1 MSDEVEF
8 DWTREARIGIGE
20 AVLCAGKS
28 QEQIRGILAE
38 ARMRQARLLLTRL
51 DAKTAAELGGLDYDA
66 VSRTAVIGT
75 AADELRA
82 HGVCI
87 VTAGTADV
95 PVAREAERTLAFHGH
110 GATMIFDVGVAGLHR
125 LTARLT
131 EIAAHPV
138 VIVVAGMDAA
148 LASVVAGQ
156 VPGLV
161 IGVPTSQGYGAA
173 RGGETALAAMLA
185 SCAAGLVVCN
195 IDNGFGAACAAL
207 RHMNNREGLGDGS
220 KRVPAGSV

>member
-1 MSDEVEF
+1 MSGEVEF
-8 DWTREARIGIGE
+8 DWTRSTRIGIGE

-28 QEQIRGILAE
+28 QDQIGGILAE
-38 ARMRQARLLLTRL
+38 ARARGVRLLLTRL
-51 DAKTAAELGGLDYDA
+51 HPEIAAGLGALDYDPI
-66 VSRTAVIGT
+66 SRTAFAGEG
-75 AADELRA
+75 AGPDRGG
-82 HGVCI
+82 GVCI

-95 PVAREAERTLAFHGH
+95 PVAREAERTLAFHGY
-110 GATMIFDVGVAGLHR
+110 APTMIFDVGVAGLHR
-125 LTARLT
+125 LTARLAD
-131 EIAAHPV
+131 ISGHPV

-148 LASVVAGQ
+148 LASVIGGQ
-156 VPGLV
+156 VPGVV

-207 RHMNNREGLGDGS
+207 RHMHHWEGLGDGS
-220 KRVPAGSV
+220 KRVSAGSV